1 MGKQCEN
8 CLLQNPLI
16 MLPLNYPNCRKKKL
30 FWHTLFPHYYL
41 GSTSEFI
48 EFTLFVPFNFA
59 FL

>member
-1 MGKQCEN
+1 
-8 CLLQNPLI
+8 LLTTKPF
-16 MLPLNYPNCRKKKL
+16 NYAALKLSKLQKKKL